1 MAYGVMI
8 MIGMMMNRNINL
20 LQKLLTRKR
29 LLREALKRRVAKNR
43 KTQKLRKKAQQAARR
58 RIK

>member
-1 MAYGVMI
+1 
-8 MIGMMMNRNINL
+8 MNRNINL
-20 LQKLLTRKR
+20 LQKLITRKR
-29 LLREALKRRVAKNR
+29 LLGEALKRRVAKNR

>member
-1 MAYGVMI
+1 
-8 MIGMMMNRNINL
+8 MNRNINL
-20 LQKLLTRKR
+20 LQKLITRKR
-29 LLREALKRRVAKNR
+29 LLKDALKRRVAKNR

>member
-1 MAYGVMI
+1 
-8 MIGMMMNRNINL
+8 MNRNINL

-29 LLREALKRRVAKNR
+29 LLKEALKRRVAKNR

-58 RIK
+58 SIK